1 MMTMTPAKQPDANRK
16 VGDVSYYGS
25 TSHTGAPFAT
35 LSITSYYPTVTYVST
50 HISRNDADWG
60 ALSDDEFV
68 TEARRI
74 LADAAASVLG

>member
-16 VGDVSYYGS
+16 VGDVAYHGS
-25 TSHTGAPFAT
+25 TLHTGAPFAT
-35 LSITSYYPTVTYVST
+35 LSITSYHPTVSYVST
-50 HISRNDADWG
+50 HISRNDADWS
-60 ALSDDEFV
+60 ALSDDDFV